1 MKIKSTSAYIYIII
15 AMSVWACSFLF
26 TKEALKSFTPVTA
39 VTIRMTMATLFL
51 GLYGFATG
59 ALTRVDKK
67 DLPLFLMA
75 GFAQP
80 FCYFVCEAYSLTLVS
95 ETVASVILSTIPLFS
110 PIFAWFIVKER
121 VSVANVLGIVI
132 SLVGVLLIVFDK
144 EKFVVSPLGLVLL
157 FGAVIAAIVY
167 SSLLKKVPGK
177 YSNTTIVFY
186 VHLSSLVFFY
196 PTFMINDLKHWGE
209 REVLVSSVVCLVI
222 LALFASMMGYILFCK
237 TVRIIGVT
245 RANAFCNVMPA
256 ITAVA
261 VWIVYGE
268 MLPAAKWVGI
278 VVVIIGLFISQMQM
292 KYPLKKK

>member
-1 MKIKSTSAYIYIII
+1 
-15 AMSVWACSFLF
+15 MSIWACSFLF

-59 ALTRVDKK
+59 SLKLVSMK

-80 FCYFVCEAYSLTLVS
+80 FCYFVCEAYSLTMVS

-110 PIFAWFIVKER
+110 PIFAWFIVRER
-121 VSVANVLGIVI
+121 VTVANIVGIVI
-132 SLVGVLLIVFDK
+132 SLVGVLLIVF
-144 EKFVVSPLGLVLL
+144 EREQFIVSPLGLMLL

-177 YSNTTIVFY
+177 YPETTIVFY
-186 VHLSSLVFFY
+186 VHLVSLLFFY
-196 PTFMINDLKHWGE
+196 PLFIVNDLKHWGE
-209 REVLVSSVVCLVI
+209 HEILMSSVASLVV
-222 LALFASMMGYILFCK
+222 LALVASMIGYILFCK
-237 TVRIIGVT
+237 TVRVIGVT

-261 VWIVYGE
+261 VWLVHGE
-268 MLPAAKWVGI
+268 MLPAVKWIGI
-278 VVVIIGLFISQMQM
+278 VIVIVGLFISQTKTERIKQ
-292 KYPLKKK
+292 